1 MCIWLYILMD
11 EIIAYVDKDI
21 VPVYKDFMCLN
32 VSTSRSEGTIR

>member
-1 MCIWLYILMD
+1 MSVGLCMLMF

-32 VSTSRSEGTIR
+32 ESAGRSEGTMN